1 MSDEARLCERA
12 GCLNEAKV
20 LIRLI
25 DPTGEMSWPSCWPC
39 ADEFQAWAEQ
49 EVRKQD
55 GQMAGWFKPHPV
67 PWHK

>member
-1 MSDEARLCERA
+1 
-12 GCLNEAKV
+12 V